1 MSAAWPR
8 RGVLMLG
15 CGLGLAGCG
24 FQPVY
29 APASSAAAGSPSK
42 ELAAINV
49 GVIPDRPGQLL
60 RQALQERL
68 ANDNGTPHRY
78 DLRLQF
84 AVTGE
89 GIAILQSNFATRIRL
104 IGTANW
110 TLVAD
115 NPARTRLTSG
125 SARVL
130 DGLNLFDQQYF
141 ASDLENEAVQK
152 RIAEHLADQIA
163 MQLALYFRKHPS
175 AG

>member
-1 MSAAWPR
+1 MSAALPR
-8 RGVLMLG
+8 RGFLALAA
-15 CGLGLAGCG
+15 GLGLTGCG

-29 APASSAAAGSPSK
+29 MPATSGAASAASRD
-42 ELAAINV
+42 LAAVNV
-49 GVIPDRPGQLL
+49 PVIPDRPGQLL

-78 DLRLQF
+78 DLQLSF

-89 GIAILQSNFATRIRL
+89 GIAILQSNFATRVRL
-104 IGTANW
+104 RGTANW
-110 TLVAD
+110 TLIAQ
-115 NPARTRLTSG
+115 NPAKTRLTSG
-125 SARVL
+125 SAHTL
-130 DGLNLFDQQYF
+130 DGFNILDQQYF

-152 RIAEHLADQIA
+152 RIAENLADQIA